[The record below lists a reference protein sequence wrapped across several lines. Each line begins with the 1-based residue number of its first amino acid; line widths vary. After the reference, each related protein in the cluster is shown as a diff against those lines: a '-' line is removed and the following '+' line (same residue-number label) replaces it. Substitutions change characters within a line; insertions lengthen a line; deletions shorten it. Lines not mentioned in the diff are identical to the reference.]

1 METETDTRQVNVHVE
16 NRFWWDAFARQYD
29 NEDNYRNWVVNE
41 NRWHTYSREG
51 GQMGDLVLPVV
62 TVVLPYG
69 ITPVHRETRKPYGQW
84 RDEVQEFLYE
94 DWDIA
99 QSTNATWGNVGE
111 VNQNE
116 PLEWLK
122 ANFRATVTYEK
133 IEADATQYPADEIND
148 DNYRFVIRFL
158 PKGDDLNN
166 DRETE
171 QRIKSHQM
179 DTFKFSIAM
188 TNEPEWGELPDHK
201 EASRT
206 TESIRTYVSS
216 AMTGYKAL
224 TDEDISGNPY
234 TAVSYTHLTLP
245 TK

>member
-1 METETDTRQVNVHVE
+1 M
-16 NRFWWDAFARQYD
+16 
-29 NEDNYRNWVVNE
+29 
-41 NRWHTYSREG
+41 
-51 GQMGDLVLPVV
+51 
-62 TVVLPYG
+62 
-69 ITPVHRETRKPYGQW
+69 
-84 RDEVQEFLYE
+84 
-94 DWDIA
+94 
-99 QSTNATWGNVGE
+99 
-111 VNQNE
+111 NQNE

-234 TAVSYTHLTLP
+234 TVGAPARFRGAGDWRQRDVRLDAVSSAYMYRVNNDSSWNDNIGRTGSYLGTTAYNDSHGRAAYRFQWEYDNVFPGLGNENVSLNTNRAGAYSV
-245 TK
+245 TGYNRDW